1 MSSTGGAGRVP
12 RGLTPRR
19 FTVAVSSIST
29 FRLDFTDDVDVEAAN
44 TARQAIVAAPE
55 TDGVY
60 ARSVISTI
68 DPNNSC

>member
-1 MSSTGGAGRVP
+1 MSS
-12 RGLTPRR
+12 
-19 FTVAVSSIST
+19 TVAVSSISV

-60 ARSVISTI
+60 ARSVISEI
-68 DPNNSC
+68 DPHNSC

>member
-1 MSSTGGAGRVP
+1 VP

-29 FRLDFTDDVDVEAAN
+29 FRLDFTDDVEAAN

-60 ARSVISTI
+60 ARSVISAI